1 MPRIIV
7 TADPVSS
14 EASEKTPVL
23 LDEQVRSVHLST
35 DHAAAQLVQRLVW
48 AVNDAEHAEVQR
60 ATRSNAVRTRTS
72 TRRQATRTS
81 SRRAVKA

>member
-14 EASEKTPVL
+14 EASEKAPVL

-35 DHAAAQLVQRLVW
+35 DHAAAQLVQRLAW

-60 ATRSNAVRTRTS
+60 ATRSNAVRTRATA
-72 TRRQATRTS
+72 RRRAARS
-81 SRRAVKA
+81 NSRRAVQA

>member
-35 DHAAAQLVQRLVW
+35 DHAAAQLVQRLAW

-60 ATRSNAVRTRTS
+60 ATRPAAARTRGAGRGRT
-72 TRRQATRTS
+72 TRS
-81 SRRAVKA
+81 NPRRAVQA

>member
-14 EASEKTPVL
+14 AASASTPVL

-35 DHAAAQLVQRLVW
+35 DHAAAQLVQRLAW
-48 AVNDAEHAEVQR
+48 AVNDAERAEVQR
-60 ATRSNAVRTRTS
+60 DTRPNAVRTRATARKRT
-72 TRRQATRTS
+72 TRS
-81 SRRAVKA
+81 NSRRAVQA

>member
-14 EASEKTPVL
+14 QASETTPVL

-35 DHAAAQLVQRLVW
+35 DHAAAQLVQRLAW

-60 ATRSNAVRTRTS
+60 ATRANGVRPRTTGRRRTTRSN
-72 TRRQATRTS
+72 
-81 SRRAVKA
+81 SRRAVQA